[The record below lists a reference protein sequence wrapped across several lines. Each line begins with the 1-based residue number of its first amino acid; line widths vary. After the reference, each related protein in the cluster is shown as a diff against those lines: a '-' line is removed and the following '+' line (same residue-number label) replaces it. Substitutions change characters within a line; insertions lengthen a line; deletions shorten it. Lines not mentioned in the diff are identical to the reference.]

1 MLTRKLAL
9 LLAGLLGSVL
19 LAACGSSDDA
29 ADKKTVKVAISAKL
43 EAFAPLLVG
52 MELGSYADQDIDV
65 ELVTAAPSDAMVL
78 LATGEVDAVFSAP
91 SAAFFNAVS
100 GGSPIKIVA
109 PGMFP
114 PPNSRSGLWV
124 SKDLAPNGTFDPAK
138 LRGQTVATAVGTGAP
153 VSMVLEEELERSGI
167 SADDV
172 TFQTMGATDILVALE
187 SGAVKA
193 GWLSD
198 PVWLEAEKS
207 PDLAFAFGQPEDITM
222 GAVLFGPNLL
232 EKDRDK
238 GKRLLAGMRSV
249 VADHLQGAYHDDPEV
264 RAALVKQLEIS
275 DDQLDKLPELVFPP
289 DLAYPEGLTDRYQA
303 TYARQEGVLVYSDPL
318 TEDEVIDADL
328 AK

>member
-1 MLTRKLAL
+1 MLKRTLAA
-9 LLAGLLGSVL
+9 LLAGTVL
-19 LAACGSSDDA
+19 LSGCGSSDDPD
-29 ADKKTVKVAISAKL
+29 DKSTVKVAISAKL

-52 MELGSYADQDIDV
+52 LELGSYADQDLDV
-65 ELVTAAPSDAMVL
+65 EIVTAAPSDAMVL

-114 PPNSRSGLWV
+114 PENSRSGLWV
-124 SKDLAPNGTFDPAK
+124 SDELAPGGTFDPAK
-138 LRGQTVATAVGTGAP
+138 LRGETVATAVGAGAP
-153 VSMVLEEELERSGI
+153 VSMVLEEELERSGL
-167 SADDV
+167 SAADV
-172 TFQTMGATDILVALE
+172 TFQTMSATDILVALE

-207 PDLAFAFGQPEDITM
+207 DGLTFAFGQPEDITM
-222 GAVLFGPNLL
+222 GAVLFGPTLL
-232 EKDRDK
+232 EEDRDR
-238 GKRLLAGMRSV
+238 GERLLAGMRSA

-275 DDQLDKLPELVFPP
+275 EAQLDDLPELVFPP
-289 DLAYPEGLTDRYQA
+289 DLTYPAGLTDRYQA
-303 TYARQEGVLVYSDPL
+303 TYAGQKGVLVYSDPL
-318 TEDEVIDADL
+318 AEDEVIDASL

>member
-1 MLTRKLAL
+1 MLKRKLAL
-9 LLAGLLGSVL
+9 PLAGLLAGAL
-19 LAACGSSDDA
+19 LAGCGSSDDA
-29 ADKKTVKVAISAKL
+29 ADKNTVKVAISAKL

-52 MELGSYADQDIDV
+52 MELGSYADQDLDV
-65 ELVTAAPSDAMVL
+65 EIVTAAPSDAMVL

-124 SKDLAPNGTFDPAK
+124 NKDLAPNGTFDPAK
-138 LRGQTVATAVGTGAP
+138 LRGETVATAVGTGAP
-153 VSMVLEEELERSGI
+153 VSMVLEEELERSGV
-167 SADDV
+167 SAGDV
-172 TFQTMGATDILVALE
+172 KFQTMGATDILVALE

-207 PDLAFAFGQPEDITM
+207 DDLAFAFGQPDDITM
-222 GAVLFGPNLL
+222 GAVLFGPTLL

-238 GKRLLAGMRSV
+238 GKRLLAGMRSA
-249 VADHLQGAYHDDPEV
+249 VADHLQGAYHDDADV

-275 DDQLDKLPELVFPP
+275 EDQLDKLPELVFPP
-289 DLAYPEGLTDRYQA
+289 DLAYPAGLTDRYQA
-303 TYARQEGVLVYSDPL
+303 TYARQKGVLVYSDPL
-318 TEDEVIDADL
+318 PEDEVIDADL

>member
-9 LLAGLLGSVL
+9 LLAWLLGSVL

-29 ADKKTVKVAISAKL
+29 AGKNTVKVAISAKL

-52 MELGSYADQDIDV
+52 MEIGSYADQDLDV
-65 ELVTAAPSDAMVL
+65 EIVTAAPSDAMVL

-91 SAAFFNAVS
+91 SAAFFNAVA

-114 PPNSRSGLWV
+114 PDNSRSGLWV
-124 SKDLAPNGTFDPAK
+124 SKDLAPHGTFDPEK
-138 LRGQTVATAVGTGAP
+138 LRGQTVVTAVGAGAP
-153 VSMVLEEELERSGI
+153 VSMVLEEELERSGV
-167 SADDV
+167 SAKDV

-207 PDLAFAFGQPEDITM
+207 DHLTFAFGQPEDITM

-238 GKRLLAGMRSV
+238 GKRLLAGMRNTI
-249 VADHLQGAYHDDPEV
+249 AEHLQGAYHDDPEV
-264 RAALVKQLEIS
+264 RDALAKQLEVS
-275 DDQLDKLPELVFPP
+275 AAKLDELPELVFPP
-289 DLAYPEGLTDRYQA
+289 DLTYPDGLTDRYQA
-303 TYARQEGVLVYSDPL
+303 TYARQDGVLVYSDPL
-318 TEDEVIDADL
+318 AEDEVIDTEL

>member
-9 LLAGLLGSVL
+9 LLAGLLGGVL

-29 ADKKTVKVAISAKL
+29 ADKSTVKVAISAKL

-52 MELGSYADQDIDV
+52 MELDSYADQDLDV
-65 ELVTAAPSDAMVL
+65 EIVTAAPSDAMVL

-114 PPNSRSGLWV
+114 PDDSRSGLWV
-124 SKDLAPNGTFDPAK
+124 SKDLAPNGTFDPER
-138 LRGQTVATAVGTGAP
+138 LRGETVATAVGNGAP

-167 SADDV
+167 SAADV
-172 TFQTMGATDILVALE
+172 TFQTMGATDILLALE

-207 PDLAFAFGQPEDITM
+207 DKLTFAFGQPEDITM

-238 GKRLLAGMRSV
+238 GARLLAGMRSAI
-249 VADHLQGAYHDDPEV
+249 ADHLQGTYHDDPDV

-275 DDQLDKLPELVFPP
+275 EAQLDQLPELVFPP
-289 DLAYPEGLTDRYQA
+289 DLVYPAGLTDRYQA
-303 TYARQEGVLVYSDPL
+303 TYARQKDVLVYSDPL
-318 TEDEVIDADL
+318 AENEVIDDEL